1 MDNEFVCWFVR
12 VRKRREMACM
22 GTLRACHRE
31 REIGLR
37 VYMCFCVRT
46 YNLISESMKEREFC
60 LCISLIN
67 VHWRNTRAWVRASHR
82 ERLVCVY
89 ELYWRTVSFVCVFLW
104 STSDMN
110 DEEICVPC
118 SFMDIGP
125 PTNISFLFI

>member
-22 GTLRACHRE
+22 GTLRACVSQRE
-31 REIGLR
+31 RDWSACIYVFLR
-37 VYMCFCVRT
+37 EN
-46 YNLISESMKEREFC
+46 NLISESMKEREFC

-67 VHWRNTRAWVRASHR
+67 VHWRNTRAWVCASHR